1 MAIIPITIIIISGF
15 IILLILMKYAIKD
28 DDDY

>member
-15 IILLILMKYAIKD
+15 IILLILMKYAIKGD
-28 DDDY
+28 DD